1 MMDEGYP
8 EFSRALNKTGRP
20 IVFSCSWPAYL
31 VYMEIKV
38 SVLGLTNEIAIKLLF
53 IGGLRN
59 VPFLTFNTY
68 ALCPQ

>member
-8 EFSRALNKTGRP
+8 KFSIALNKTGRP

-38 SVLGLTNEIAIKLLF
+38 SVSGLTNEIANINCF
-53 IGGLRN
+53 S
-59 VPFLTFNTY
+59 
-68 ALCPQ
+68 

>member
-31 VYMEIKV
+31 VYTEIKV

-59 VPFLTFNTY
+59 VPFLTFNIC